1 VVPVFE
7 EMADGEQFT
16 TGGASGFDVFALYKL
31 LQMYP
36 KAHHRVIMP
45 WDRSQAIELCDIP
58 RGVEVVT
65 MPPRTTYRQR
75 DEMIVRPF
83 SEKLMAF
90 PLHEEDRDVRSGTW
104 MTTRIAQQ
112 AKLIVV
118 VTVLEP
124 RQGGLY

>member
-1 VVPVFE
+1 MNYGLTGARGFRRDRHEGLVVPVFE

-58 RGVEVVT
+58 R
-65 MPPRTTYRQR
+65 
-75 DEMIVRPF
+75 
-83 SEKLMAF
+83 A
-90 PLHEEDRDVRSGTW
+90 EE
-104 MTTRIAQQ
+104 
-112 AKLIVV
+112 AK
-118 VTVLEP
+118 EAE
-124 RQGGLY
+124 